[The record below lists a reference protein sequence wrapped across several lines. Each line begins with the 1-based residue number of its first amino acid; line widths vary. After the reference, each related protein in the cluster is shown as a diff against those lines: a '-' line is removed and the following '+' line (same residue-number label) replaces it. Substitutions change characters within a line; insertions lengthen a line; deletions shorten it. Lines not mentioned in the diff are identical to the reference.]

1 MKKIITYFIK
11 YHVAVNVMVFAFFA
25 FGILGALNMK
35 SSFFPL
41 VDSQLIRI
49 SLAYPG
55 ASPAEIEEGVVLKI
69 EDNLKGIVG
78 VERVTSVSRENSAS
92 VNVEVEKGK
101 NIDIVLSDVKNA
113 VDRVPSFPSGMEPPV
128 IAKVESIRPTIS
140 FTISGDN
147 VSLKSLKQY
156 ARNVEN
162 DIRGIEGISQVEI
175 SGFPEEE
182 IEIAVREN
190 DLRAYKM
197 SFTEVANAV
206 RNSNILI
213 TGGNIKTTDEDYLI
227 RASNRSYYGIEL
239 QNLIVRTET
248 NGNIIRLK
256 DIAEIRDTW
265 SENPDRLYY
274 NGNLAIDITVSNTNN
289 EDLISSADKIKDYID
304 KYNQQ
309 QQNVQLSVTSDRS
322 ITLNG
327 RTKLLVENG
336 IVGILLVLFFL
347 ALFLNL
353 RLAIWVAFGLP
364 VAFLGMFIFAG
375 QFGVTINV
383 LSLFGMIIVIGILV
397 DDGIVIGE
405 NIYHHYYDLGK
416 TKVQAAIDGTM
427 EVIPPIVSAILTT
440 IIAFSTFFFV
450 DGRIGSFFGEVS
462 TIVLLTLSVSLI
474 EALVILPAHIAHSKA
489 LDRKKLENDEDKKTN
504 KLDAFFTKINRGAD
518 KYLGKFRDNC
528 YVPFLKFSLNN
539 KIFIFC
545 LFIATLF
552 ISFSALKGGIIKSSF
567 FPRVASDRVQITLNM
582 PQGTNERITDSV
594 ISFIEEKVWLV
605 NKEFTAKQS
614 GDEDVVENV
623 IKRVGPGS
631 ANATLSVNLL
641 PGETRDFSSPEITN
655 AIQKLVGKVYG
666 VESLVFGSG
675 GNFGGSPVAV
685 SLLGNNITEL
695 KAVKDELK
703 QTLENNPLLKDVTD
717 NDPAGIKEVRIKLK
731 DNAYLL
737 GLNLQSIM
745 SQVRF
750 GFFGFQA
757 QRFQRG
763 QDEIKVWVRYDKK
776 DRSSINDLDDMRIIT
791 PIGTR
796 VPLSEIANYTIE
808 RGDIAIN
815 HLEGKR
821 EIQIS
826 ADLKDLETSETEILD
841 NIKNN
846 IMPEILS
853 KYPTVSPLYE
863 GQNREAKKT
872 TDSLNLVG
880 PIILLLIYIVIAF
893 TFRSYSQPILLIIM
907 IPFSMIGVIWGHYI
921 HNFSIGILS
930 FLGIIALIGIMVNDG
945 LVLIGKFNSY
955 LKEGFKFD
963 DALIKA
969 GQSRFRAIFLTS
981 LTTIAGLAPLIF
993 EKSRQAQ
1000 FLIPMAISIAYGI
1013 ALATILTLVMLPL
1026 MLAASNTIKVQI
1038 KWLRTNQDVT
1048 KEEVERAIIESNY
1061 NDGSTTEVEAKEAQ
1075 ERLES
1080 NYKKDKN
1087 E

>member
-11 YHVAVNVMVFAFFA
+11 YPVAVNVMIIAFIA
-25 FGILGALNMK
+25 FGFIGAFSMK

-55 ASPAEIEEGVVLKI
+55 ASPAEMEEGVVLKI

-128 IAKVESIRPTIS
+128 IAKVESVRPTIS
-140 FTISGDN
+140 FTVSGEN
-147 VSLKSLKQY
+147 VSLKALKQY
-156 ARNVEN
+156 ARSIEN
-162 DIRGIEGISQVEI
+162 DIRGIEGISQVAI
-175 SGFPEEE
+175 SGYPDEE
-182 IEIAVREN
+182 IEIAIREN
-190 DLRAYKM
+190 DLRAYKL
-197 SFTEVANAV
+197 SFTEVANAI

-213 TGGNIKTTDEDYLI
+213 TGGNIKTADEDYLI
-227 RASNRSYYGIEL
+227 RASNRSYFGVEL
-239 QNLIVRTET
+239 QNIIVRTEA
-248 NGNIIRLK
+248 NGTIIRLK
-256 DIAEIRDTW
+256 DVAELRDTW

-289 EDLISSADKIKDYID
+289 EDLISSADKIKVYID
-304 KYNQQ
+304 KYNQE
-309 QQNVQLSVTSDRS
+309 QQNVQLSVTRDLS
-322 ITLNG
+322 ITLND
-327 RTKLLVENG
+327 RTALLAKNA
-336 IVGILLVLFFL
+336 ISGILLVLFFL

-353 RLAIWVAFGLP
+353 RLAFWVAFGLP
-364 VAFLGMFIFAG
+364 ISFLGMFIFAA
-375 QFGVTINV
+375 QLGVTINV

-416 TKVQAAIDGTM
+416 SKIRAAIDGTM

-462 TIVLLTLSVSLI
+462 TIVILTLSVSLI
-474 EALVILPAHIAHSKA
+474 EALIILPAHIAHSKA
-489 LDRKKLENDEDKKTN
+489 LDRKRLENGDEKKTN
-504 KLDAFFTKINRGAD
+504 TVDAFFKKINKGAD
-518 KYLGKFRDNC
+518 SLLGKFRDNY

-539 KIFIFC
+539 KFFIFC
-545 LFIATLF
+545 VFAASLS
-552 ISFSALKGGIIKSSF
+552 ISFSALGGGIIKSSF
-567 FPRVASDRVQITLNM
+567 FPRIASDRVQITLNM
-582 PQGTNERITDSV
+582 PQGTNEKITDSV

-605 NKEFTAKQS
+605 NKEYTEKQT
-614 GDEDVVENV
+614 DNEQVIQNI

-655 AIQKLVGKVYG
+655 AIQKKVGKVYG

-675 GNFGGSPVAV
+675 GNFGGSPVAI
-685 SLLGNNITEL
+685 SLLGNNIKEL
-695 KAVKDELK
+695 KAVKAELK
-703 QTLENNPLLKDVTD
+703 EELENNPLLKDVTD

-737 GLNLQSIM
+737 GLNLQTIM
-745 SQVRF
+745 SQIRF

-776 DRSSINDLDDMRIIT
+776 DRSSIKDLDDMRIIT
-791 PIGTR
+791 PTGTR
-796 VPLSEIANYTIE
+796 IPFSEIANYTIE
-808 RGDIAIN
+808 RGDISIN

-821 EIQIS
+821 EIQIT
-826 ADLKDLETSETEILD
+826 ADLKDLSASETEILD
-841 NIKNN
+841 NIKTN

-863 GQNREAKKT
+863 GQNREANKT
-872 TDSLNLVG
+872 TDSLMLVG

-921 HNFSIGILS
+921 HNFAIGILS

-955 LKEGFKFD
+955 LKEGMKYD
-963 DALIKA
+963 DAIIRA

-981 LTTIAGLAPLIF
+981 LTTVAGLAPLIF

-1013 ALATILTLVMLPL
+1013 AIATILTLIMLPL
-1026 MLAASNTIKVQI
+1026 LLSVFNWIKVNI
-1038 KWLRTNQDVT
+1038 KWLRTGNNIT
-1048 KEEVERAIIESNY
+1048 REEVERAIIESKF
-1061 NDGSTTEVEAKEAQ
+1061 DEDEI
-1075 ERLES
+1075 
-1080 NYKKDKN
+1080 
-1087 E
+1087 

>member
-11 YHVAVNVMVFAFFA
+11 YPVAVNVMIFAFII
-25 FGILGALNMK
+25 FGTVGIFSMK

-49 SLAYPG
+49 TLAYPG
-55 ASPAEIEEGVVLKI
+55 ASPAEMEEGVVLKI

-78 VERVTSVSRENSAS
+78 VERVTSVSRENSAN

-101 NIDIVLSDVKNA
+101 NIDVVLSDVKNA
-113 VDRVPSFPSGMEPPV
+113 VDRVPSFPSGMEPAV
-128 IAKVESIRPTIS
+128 IAKVESIRSTIS
-140 FTISGDN
+140 FTVSGDN

-156 ARNVEN
+156 ARNIEN

-190 DLRAYKM
+190 DLRAFNM
-197 SFTEVANAV
+197 SFTEVSNAV

-213 TGGNIKTTDEDYLI
+213 TGGNIKTSEEDYLI
-227 RASNRSYYGIEL
+227 RASNRSYYGVEL

-248 NGNIIRLK
+248 SGNIIRLK
-256 DIAEIRDTW
+256 DIASVNDIW

-274 NGNLAIDITVSNTNN
+274 NGNLAINITVSNTNN
-289 EDLISSADKIKDYID
+289 EDLISSADKIKDYI
-304 KYNQQ
+304 YEFNQK
-309 QQNVQLSVTSDRS
+309 QQNVQLNVSSDAS

-327 RTKLLVENG
+327 RTKLLLENG

-364 VAFLGMFIFAG
+364 VAFFGMFIFAA
-375 QFGVTINV
+375 QFDVTINV

-416 TKVQAAIDGTM
+416 SKINAAIDGTL

-489 LDRKKLENDEDKKTN
+489 LDRKRLENGEIKKS
-504 KLDAFFTKINRGAD
+504 KGIDGFFKRINAKAD
-518 KYLGKFRDNC
+518 KFLGAFRDNY
-528 YVPFLKFSLNN
+528 YVPFLKFSLKN
-539 KIFIFC
+539 KFFIFC
-545 LFIATLF
+545 VFIATLL
-552 ISFSALKGGIIKSSF
+552 ISFSALQGGVIKSSF
-567 FPRVASDRVQITLNM
+567 FPRIASDRVQITLNM
-582 PQGTNERITDSV
+582 PQGTNDQITDSI
-594 ISFIEEKVWLV
+594 ISSIEEKVWLT
-605 NKEFTAKQS
+605 NDEYSAKQTGNIS
-614 GDEDVVENV
+614 VVENV

-631 ANATLSVNLL
+631 ANATLTVNLL
-641 PGETRDFSSPEITN
+641 PGEARDFSSPEITN
-655 AIQKLVGKVYG
+655 SIQQKVGKVYG
-666 VESLVFGSG
+666 VESLTFGSG

-685 SLLGNNITEL
+685 SLLGNDIREL
-695 KAVKDELK
+695 KAVKEELK
-703 QTLENNPLLKDVTD
+703 AALENNPVLKDVSD
-717 NDPAGIKEVRIKLK
+717 NDPAGIKEVRIVLK

-745 SQVRF
+745 SQVRA

-776 DRSSINDLDDMRIIT
+776 DRSSIKDLDDMRIVA
-791 PIGTR
+791 PNGTR
-796 VPLSEIANYTIE
+796 IPFSEIATYTIE

-821 EIQIS
+821 EIQVT
-826 ADLKDLETSETEILD
+826 ADLKDLSASETEILD
-841 NIKNN
+841 NIKTV
-846 IMPEILS
+846 ILPEILS
-853 KYPTVSPLYE
+853 KYPTVKPIYE
-863 GQNREAKKT
+863 GQNREANKT
-872 TDSLNLVG
+872 TDSINVVG

-893 TFRSYSQPILLIIM
+893 TFRSYSQPILLIVM
-907 IPFSMIGVIWGHYI
+907 IPFSMIGVIWGHYF

-955 LKEGFKFD
+955 LKEGFKYD
-963 DALIKA
+963 EALVKA

-993 EKSRQAQ
+993 EESRQAQ

-1013 ALATILTLVMLPL
+1013 GIATILTLVMLPM
-1026 MLAASNTIKVQI
+1026 MLSVSNLIKVNA
-1038 KWLRTNQDVT
+1038 KWLRTGKKVN
-1048 KEEVERAIIESNY
+1048 KEEVERAIIESKY
-1061 NDGSTTEVEAKEAQ
+1061 DENDTE
-1075 ERLES
+1075 
-1080 NYKKDKN
+1080 
-1087 E
+1087 